1 MQDCVSTPT
10 VVRAVGLS
18 ARAFASKVGLSSCPV
33 NISAYAP
40 DVDNSSNVGVGVNDD
55 DDDGNDDEDNDR
67 KKESYAAAPPRR
79 IPSKRKTLTIFCL
92 KTNLSIRLASFSPPK
107 ASIYYLAT

>member
-1 MQDCVSTPT
+1 M
-10 VVRAVGLS
+10 RAVGLS

-55 DDDGNDDEDNDR
+55 DDDDDEDNDR

-79 IPSKRKTLTIFCL
+79 IPSKT
-92 KTNLSIRLASFSPPK
+92 
-107 ASIYYLAT
+107 